1 MRRWFRR
8 PQPVETAVSD
18 SEQLLFGG
26 ALRYDY
32 GWARHEYTML
42 EHSALSMARSAPRLV
57 GRTVRLAWRADRT
70 AMLTM
75 VLAEIYQGAAHAVGL
90 LVTNEVLQSLFGSGD
105 TVARV
110 RAAVPALIVGM
121 VIAVTSAV
129 AASLSTAGTGRLE
142 PKVERL
148 ATQEYLRHAE
158 RVELEAVEDGAFR
171 KLLDSAQFGAQSS
184 RQMISAMVATLNG
197 TFSLVAAAGV
207 LTVLHPVLLFLL
219 MLIAAPRGWG
229 ALHVAQRRYASTM
242 AWIEHE
248 RAARVIGESITGR
261 SAAQETRVH
270 GVGSFLLRHF
280 GQMART
286 AEAEQ
291 TRLAKEKAATE
302 LLAAS
307 LSGAASLLAYVT
319 LAWLLLSGRM
329 SMAVAGTAVMAVRTG
344 SANLGALVG
353 SVNRLHEESLY
364 AGDLDRYIVEA
375 TARAIPVGG
384 VPVPRHPA
392 EIRFEHVTYRYP
404 DRERPALDDI
414 SLTISAGSV
423 VALVGTN
430 GSGKSTL
437 VKLLAGLHKAQAG
450 RIVWDKVD
458 LAEADRDQV
467 FSHIALLDQSFAR
480 WPFTAETNLAI
491 GKPARTP
498 EPEQLAAAAAF
509 SGADAVINALPHG
522 MKTLLALQFR
532 GGSELSG
539 GQWQTIG
546 LSRTWYRDA
555 SLIIVD
561 EPTSALDPEAEI
573 ACFEKIRR
581 LRSPTTTVVLVTHRM
596 AAVQHADLIY
606 VLHEG
611 LLVEQGT
618 HQELLADE
626 AGRYHR
632 MFQSQ
637 ADQYIPGGN
646 GTVPGQQ
653 NHPATADRPGPGDR

>member
-1 MRRWFRR
+1 M
-8 PQPVETAVSD
+8 
-18 SEQLLFGG
+18 
-26 ALRYDY
+26 
-32 GWARHEYTML
+32 
-42 EHSALSMARSAPRLV
+42 
-57 GRTVRLAWRADRT
+57 
-70 AMLTM
+70 
-75 VLAEIYQGAAHAVGL
+75 
-90 LVTNEVLQSLFGSGD
+90 
-105 TVARV
+105 
-110 RAAVPALIVGM
+110 
-121 VIAVTSAV
+121 
-129 AASLSTAGTGRLE
+129 
-142 PKVERL
+142 
-148 ATQEYLRHAE
+148 
-158 RVELEAVEDGAFR
+158 
-171 KLLDSAQFGAQSS
+171 
-184 RQMISAMVATLNG
+184 
-197 TFSLVAAAGV
+197 
-207 LTVLHPVLLFLL
+207 
-219 MLIAAPRGWG
+219 
-229 ALHVAQRRYASTM
+229 
-242 AWIEHE
+242 
-248 RAARVIGESITGR
+248 
-261 SAAQETRVH
+261 
-270 GVGSFLLRHF
+270 
-280 GQMART
+280 
-286 AEAEQ
+286 
-291 TRLAKEKAATE
+291 
-302 LLAAS
+302 
-307 LSGAASLLAYVT
+307 
-319 LAWLLLSGRM
+319 
-329 SMAVAGTAVMAVRTG
+329 
-344 SANLGALVG
+344 
-353 SVNRLHEESLY
+353 
-364 AGDLDRYIVEA
+364 EA

-384 VPVPRHPA
+384 VPVPGHPA
-392 EIRFEHVTYRYP
+392 EIRFEHVTYHYP

-414 SLTISAGSV
+414 SLTLSAGTV

-450 RIVWDKVD
+450 RILWDKVD

-491 GKPARTP
+491 GKPARVP

-546 LSRTWYRDA
+546 LSRTRYRDA

-618 HQELLADE
+618 HQELLADK

-637 ADQYIPGGN
+637 ADQYISGTD

-653 NHPATADRPGPGDR
+653 NHPATADQQGPVDR